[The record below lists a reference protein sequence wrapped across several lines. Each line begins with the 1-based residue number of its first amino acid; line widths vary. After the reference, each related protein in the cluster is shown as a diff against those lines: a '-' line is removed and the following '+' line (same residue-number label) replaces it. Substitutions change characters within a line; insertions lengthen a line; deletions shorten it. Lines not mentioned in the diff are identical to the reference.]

1 MAIKIEFRAS
11 GKTLE
16 WDDSFDNILEF
27 AEENGIEL
35 ENECRMGVCGTCKV
49 KWLEGE
55 VEMEQE
61 DGLEDS
67 DKDQNMI
74 LPCVAI
80 PVTDIVIDA

>member
-1 MAIKIEFRAS
+1 MAVKVKFLATR
-11 GKTLE
+11 KTLE
-16 WDDSFDNILEF
+16 WDNSFDNILEF

-35 ENECRMGVCGTCKV
+35 ESECGIGVCGTCKV
-49 KWLEGE
+49 KLVEGE

-67 DKDQNMI
+67 DRDENMI